1 MFTEMKALICL
12 LSELLWC
19 VLGVKGGGGMI
30 TLQACGERL
39 L

>member
-12 LSELLWC
+12 LSELLW
-19 VLGVKGGGGMI
+19 VGGEKGGMI
-30 TLQACGERL
+30 TPQACVERL

>member
-19 VLGVKGGGGMI
+19 LVRGGGMI